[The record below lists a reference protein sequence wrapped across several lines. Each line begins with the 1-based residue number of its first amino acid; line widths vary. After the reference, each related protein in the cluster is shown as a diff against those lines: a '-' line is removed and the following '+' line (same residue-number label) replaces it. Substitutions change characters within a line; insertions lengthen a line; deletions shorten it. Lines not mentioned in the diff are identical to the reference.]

1 MAVGWHKKLR
11 DNVEKIPAIFASF
24 QRKGSNPLL
33 NLRLLIDTICHRLAG
48 FIVPM
53 LECTLLH
60 GVDIFQ

>member
-1 MAVGWHKKLR
+1 MAVYQHENQR
-11 DNVEKIPAIFASF
+11 NNVEKIPAILASF
-24 QRKGSNPLL
+24 QRNGSDLPL
-33 NLRLLIDTICHRLAG
+33 NSHLLIETICHRLAG